1 MNRIIIGFV
10 LIIIAALTLALCSK
24 KNKIKFDEKIAPYTK
39 KETNEFSY
47 KINSDTVRIK
57 SNCGNLKIKKGNVD
71 EVKVTIEKLVGGKSQ
86 DKLQEALNSIS
97 CTLEDGTINISL
109 SSKDKS
115 GISSVNIETT
125 IVIPKK
131 ISSLNIENDIGNI
144 ELEGNY
150 KDLKIQMGN
159 GNILY
164 KGELENSNISSKV
177 GNINLNLQQLESNYQ
192 YEINGE
198 VVNVNIKVPNK
209 SKINLIG
216 SMANKIKVKDRGN
229 ISEDGAVFDI
239 NVKTGNV
246 KIEN

>member
-1 MNRIIIGFV
+1 
-10 LIIIAALTLALCSK
+10 
-24 KNKIKFDEKIAPYTK
+24 

-47 KINSDTVRIK
+47 KIISDTVRIK

-71 EVKVTIEKLVGGKSQ
+71 EVKVTIEKLVGGKSE
-86 DKLQEALNSIS
+86 DELQEALNSIS

-115 GISSVNIETT
+115 KISSVNIEAT

-131 ISSLNIENDIGNI
+131 INSLNIENNIGNI

-150 KDLKIQMGN
+150 KDLKVQMEN
-159 GNILY
+159 GNISY
-164 KGELENSNISSKV
+164 KGELEKSNISSKV

-209 SKINLIG
+209 SKI
-216 SMANKIKVKDRGN
+216 
-229 ISEDGAVFDI
+229 
-239 NVKTGNV
+239 
-246 KIEN
+246 

>member
-1 MNRIIIGFV
+1 MNRIIIGFA
-10 LIIIAALTLALCSK
+10 LIIIATLTLTSCSK
-24 KNKIKFDEKIAPYTK
+24 KNKIKFDDEIAPYTK

-57 SNCGNLKIKKGNVD
+57 SNCGNLNIKKGNVD
-71 EVKVTIEKLVGGKSQ
+71 EVKVTIEKLAGGKSE

-115 GISSVNIETT
+115 NVSSINIETT

-131 ISSLNIENDIGNI
+131 ISSLNIQNNIGNI

-150 KDLKIQMGN
+150 KDLKVQMEN
-159 GNILY
+159 GNISY
-164 KGELENSNISSKV
+164 KGELEKSNISSKV
-177 GNINLNLQQLESNYQ
+177 GNINLNLQQLENNYQ

-216 SMANKIKVKDRGN
+216 SMANKVKVKDGGN
-229 ISEDGAVFDI
+229 ISEAGAVFDI
-239 NVKTGNV
+239 NVKTGNA

>member
-1 MNRIIIGFV
+1 MNRIIIGFA
-10 LIIIAALTLALCSK
+10 LIIIATLTLTSCSK
-24 KNKIKFDEKIAPYTK
+24 KNKIKFDDEIAPYTK
-39 KETNEFSY
+39 KETNKFSY
-47 KINSDTVRIK
+47 KINSDIVRIK

-71 EVKVTIEKLVGGKSQ
+71 EIKVTIEKLVGGKSE
-86 DKLQEALNSIS
+86 DELQEALNSIS
-97 CTLEDGTINISL
+97 CTLEDGIINISL
-109 SSKDKS
+109 SSKGNS
-115 GISSVNIETT
+115 SISSVNIETT

-131 ISSLNIENDIGNI
+131 ISSLNIENNIGNI

-150 KDLKIQMGN
+150 KDLKVQMGN
-159 GNILY
+159 GNISY
-164 KGELENSNISSKV
+164 KGELEKSNISSKV
-177 GNINLNLQQLESNYQ
+177 GNINLNLQQLENNYQ

-239 NVKTGNV
+239 NVKTGNA